1 MTSLSSHSPDS
12 TSRFMI
18 PKSGAL
24 PVGRSLVS
32 FFCHL
37 RCQKL
42 PSSARQNRINH
53 SQDDCKRAVLDNGG
67 FRDVLGGLLKEPTRI
82 PHHSVG
88 AWYTDSQGGL
98 CPTGTSPGLLAGCVF
113 LEAWS
118 SQATL
123 VAIFPVPLAT
133 CPPQPHSLR
142 HTRPH
147 PQAWHLF

>member
-42 PSSARQNRINH
+42 PSLARQNRINH

-88 AWYTDSQGGL
+88 AWLHRQ
-98 CPTGTSPGLLAGCVF
+98 PGRALSHRYFSRAFVRVCVF
-113 LEAWS
+113 RSLELPGHLSRHLSCAPCY
-118 SQATL
+118 L
-123 VAIFPVPLAT
+123 
-133 CPPQPHSLR
+133 PPSTP
-142 HTRPH
+142 
-147 PQAWHLF
+147 